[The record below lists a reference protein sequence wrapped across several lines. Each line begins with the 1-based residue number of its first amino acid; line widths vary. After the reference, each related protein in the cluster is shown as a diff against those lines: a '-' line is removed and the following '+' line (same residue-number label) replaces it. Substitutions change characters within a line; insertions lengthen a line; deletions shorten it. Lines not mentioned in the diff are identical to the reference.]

1 MQIQVHTGKQ
11 VDGGENFIEYVSTEI
26 EETLRRFEER
36 ITRVEVHFAD
46 ENSSSKSS
54 DDDKRC
60 VLEARLTGM
69 QPISVTAHASSVRF
83 ALDNALDKMKSTLT
97 RTLDKL
103 NHAKGRASYGD
114 IPDEEVPGK
123 GE

>member
-11 VDGGENFIEYVSTEI
+11 VDGGENFHDYVAAEI
-26 EETLRRFEER
+26 ESGLKRFAER

-46 ENSSSKSS
+46 ENSSSKAS
-54 DDDKRC
+54 DNDKRC

-69 QPISVTAHASSVRF
+69 QPISVTAHAASVRI
-83 ALDNALDKMKSTLT
+83 ALDAAVDKMKSTLG

-103 NHAKGRASYGD
+103 SHAKGRPSLGEL
-114 IPDEEVPGK
+114 PDAEV
-123 GE
+123 

>member
-1 MQIQVHTGKQ
+1 MQVQVHTGKQ
-11 VDGGENFIEYVSTEI
+11 IDGGENFNEYVVAEI
-26 EETLRRFEER
+26 ESGLKRFAER

-69 QPISVTAHASSVRF
+69 QPISVTAHAASVRF
-83 ALDNALDKMKSTLT
+83 ALDGALEKMKSTLG

-103 NHAKGRASYGD
+103 SQTKGRPSLG
-114 IPDEEVPGK
+114 ELPGA
-123 GE
+123 EI